1 MATLI
6 RGSNANDTTL
16 DTRLR
21 GHDGQGGL
29 QADRFSPPGEAHWK
43 GVFRRIRRDSAG
55 LIGMAI
61 ILILFLSS
69 LLAPVLTSYDPVK
82 QNLNEMLSSPTFRH
96 PLGTDRYGRDLLT
109 RIIYG
114 CRYALIIGVG
124 VVMIQMTVGVCLG
137 LTAGYYGGIVE
148 SMIMRLTDVML
159 SIPSIV
165 LAMTIAGFL
174 GGGIQNVIIAVGA
187 IGWRDYTRLV
197 RAGVLSAKERTFVEA
212 ARAAG
217 CGHLRIMVRH
227 ILPHVVAPVIAYSA
241 LAAGVAILWAAALS
255 FLGLG
260 AQPPTPEWGAMLAD
274 GREDMRDAWW
284 IATFPGLAIMVTVLG
299 FNFFGDALRKILD
312 PKTKQ
317 SART

>member
-1 MATLI
+1 MT
-6 RGSNANDTTL
+6 S
-16 DTRLR
+16 
-21 GHDGQGGL
+21 
-29 QADRFSPPGEAHWK
+29 QADLPPRIKEAYFR
-43 GVFRRIRRDSAG
+43 GAFRRMRRDRAA
-55 LIGMAI
+55 LIGTAI
-61 ILILFLSS
+61 LVLLLLSS
-69 LLAPVLTSYDPVK
+69 LLAPMITSYDPVK
-82 QNLNEMLSSPTFRH
+82 QNLNDMLSSPTLKH

-124 VVMIQMTVGVCLG
+124 VVMIQMMIGVSLG

-148 SMIMRLTDVML
+148 SIIMRLTDVML
-159 SIPSIV
+159 SIPSVV

-197 RAGVLSAKERTFVEA
+197 RAEVLSTKERTFVEA

-217 CGHLRIMVRH
+217 CGHVRIMIYH
-227 ILPHVVAPVIAYSA
+227 ILPHIVAPVIAYSA

-299 FNFFGDALRKILD
+299 FNFFGDALRKTFD
-312 PKTKQ
+312 PKAQQPK
-317 SART
+317 